1 MRVCLG
7 KRRIVMRVARASLLD
22 RNLSY
27 ILPPA
32 LTRFSTLKGRT
43 QAGMF
48 VTIDQPPSA
57 SKARVAQRSET
68 SVLDVAT
75 VLLRHWRLVF
85 GLPIATALVV
95 AGVSLIMAPSFTAT
109 VAFFPEAG
117 PAPRLPAGLAGLVGQ
132 LGISVDGGATQSPR
146 FYADVVKSRALL
158 ERALLSRYLNP
169 SASTDSI
176 RLLDILNIHGRNAAD
191 SLSNGVQALQ
201 TRITTQVDI
210 QTGVV
215 RLNARFPDP
224 ALAAAVANHLIDYL
238 NDFNTQTR
246 QSQARERRKFVEQ
259 RAAAAEV
266 ELRTAEEDLRKFYER
281 NRTWQGAPQLTF
293 EEGRLRRQVDLRQE
307 VYLTLRREYE
317 TARIQE
323 VNDAP
328 VITVIEPAVAP
339 QKRSRPRRTVMV
351 SLAFLLG
358 GMLGVFASF
367 GAEYLARVRRED
379 ADRYADFR
387 AVLTRLRE
395 DVGRGFLA
403 RRSHDR

>member
-1 MRVCLG
+1 
-7 KRRIVMRVARASLLD
+7 
-22 RNLSY
+22 
-27 ILPPA
+27 
-32 LTRFSTLKGRT
+32 
-43 QAGMF
+43 MF
-48 VTIDQPPSA
+48 VTTDRPPPA
-57 SKARVAQRSET
+57 SQTRAVPRSET

-75 VLLRHWRLVF
+75 VLLRHWRLVLGF
-85 GLPIATALVV
+85 PFVSALVA
-95 AGVSLIMAPSFTAT
+95 AGVSLLMPPSFTAT

-117 PAPRLPAGLAGLVGQ
+117 PTPRLPAGLAGLVGQ
-132 LGISVDGGATQSPR
+132 LGISADGGATQSPR

-158 ERALLSRYLNP
+158 ERALQSHYLNP
-169 SASTDSI
+169 TASTDSV
-176 RLLDILNIHGRNAAD
+176 RLLDILDIHGRNAAD
-191 SLSNGVQALQ
+191 RLANGAQVLQ
-201 TRITTQVDI
+201 TRITTQVDV

-224 ALAAAVANHLIDYL
+224 VLAAAVANHLIDYL

-259 RAAAAEV
+259 RATAAEG

-328 VITVIEPAVAP
+328 VITVIESAVPP
-339 QKRSRPRRTVMV
+339 QQRSRPHRKVMV
-351 SLAFLLG
+351 AFALLLG
-358 GMLGVFASF
+358 GILGVFGAF
-367 GAEYLARVRRED
+367 GSEYLARVRRED

-387 AVLTRLRE
+387 AMLTRLRE
-395 DVGRGFLA
+395 DLLP
-403 RRSHDR
+403 RRSRP

>member
-1 MRVCLG
+1 M
-7 KRRIVMRVARASLLD
+7 
-22 RNLSY
+22 
-27 ILPPA
+27 
-32 LTRFSTLKGRT
+32 
-43 QAGMF
+43 
-48 VTIDQPPSA
+48 TIDQPPSA
-57 SKARVAQRSET
+57 SQARVPPRSET

-75 VLLRHWRLVF
+75 VLLRHWRLVLGF
-85 GLPIATALVV
+85 PVVAALAA
-95 AGVSLIMAPSFTAT
+95 AGVSLLMAPSFTAT

-117 PAPRLPAGLAGLVGQ
+117 SAQRLPAGLAGLVGQ

-146 FYADVVKSRALL
+146 FYADVLKSRALL
-158 ERALLSRYLNP
+158 ERVVESRYPNP
-169 SASTDSI
+169 AATDSVH
-176 RLLDILNIHGRNAAD
+176 LLDILHIHGRNAAD

-201 TRITTQVDI
+201 SLITTQVDV

-224 ALAAAVANHLIDYL
+224 VLAAAVANNLIDYL

-266 ELRTAEEDLRKFYER
+266 ELRSAEEDLRTFYER
-281 NRTWQGAPQLTF
+281 NRTWQQAPQLAF

-328 VITVIEPAVAP
+328 VITVIEPAVPP
-339 QKRSRPRRTVMV
+339 QQRSRPRRTVMV

-358 GMLGVFASF
+358 EMLGVFAAF
-367 GAEYLARVRRED
+367 GSEYLARVRRED

-395 DVGRGFLA
+395 DLGRGLLP
-403 RRSHDR
+403 RRSHRRS

>member
-1 MRVCLG
+1 
-7 KRRIVMRVARASLLD
+7 
-22 RNLSY
+22 
-27 ILPPA
+27 
-32 LTRFSTLKGRT
+32 
-43 QAGMF
+43 

-57 SKARVAQRSET
+57 SQARVPPRPET

-75 VLLRHWRLVF
+75 ALLRHWRLVLGF
-85 GLPIATALVV
+85 PFVTALAA
-95 AGVSLIMAPSFTAT
+95 AGVSLLMAPSFTAT

-117 PAPRLPAGLAGLVGQ
+117 SAQRLPAGLAGLVGQ
-132 LGISVDGGATQSPR
+132 LGISVDGGAMQSPR
-146 FYADVVKSRALL
+146 FYADVLKSRALL
-158 ERALLSRYLNP
+158 ERVVESRYPNP
-169 SASTDSI
+169 AASTDSV
-176 RLLDILNIHGRNAAD
+176 RLLDVLNIHGRNAPD
-191 SLSNGVQALQ
+191 SLSNGVQALR
-201 TRITTQVDI
+201 TRITTQVDV

-224 ALAAAVANHLIDYL
+224 VLAAAVANHLIDYL

-266 ELRTAEEDLRKFYER
+266 ELGSAEEDLRKFYER
-281 NRTWQGAPQLTF
+281 NRTWQQAPQLTF

-328 VITVIEPAVAP
+328 VITVIEPAVPP
-339 QKRSRPRRTVMV
+339 QQRSRPRRTVMV

-358 GMLGVFASF
+358 GMLGVFAAF
-367 GAEYLARVRRED
+367 GSEYLARVRRED

-395 DVGRGFLA
+395 DLGRGLLP
-403 RRSHDR
+403 RRSHRRS